1 MSGGSREMIF
11 QEMQVAFG
19 HRSYKPVECTF
30 FYERFGDLLRG
41 NHKKEKYD
49 FKFVSQIKEAIKENP
64 Q

>member
-1 MSGGSREMIF
+1 MIF

-19 HRSYKPVECTF
+19 RRSYKPVECTF

-49 FKFVSQIKEAIKENP
+49 FKFVSTQKL
-64 Q
+64 